1 MLNSSHSMNGT
12 FRSKISTIILSNS
25 LNVYYVYLLWRTTKL
40 ITLPWLIFCPPTI
53 YPNFFIESRQ
63 TDFSVQHLSKILYIV
78 VSWQLKKEILIFM
91 HANSFTIVENGNGH
105 HKSSAA
111 CIDEFSRRFFLCSFW
126 SFSIL
131 IWFAFFFSN
140 SHFFFLFVSRNF
152 ARHTRNINRAQQ

>member
-1 MLNSSHSMNGT
+1 MCIMCIFYEEQPSWLHFLGLSSARPQFT
-12 FRSKISTIILSNS
+12 RI
-25 LNVYYVYLLWRTTKL
+25 
-40 ITLPWLIFCPPTI
+40 
-53 YPNFFIESRQ
+53 FFIESRQ